1 MPEPLSDEALV
12 DMIRTSDKELYREVI
27 QRYEPKLERYIRK
40 FILDPDER
48 ADVLQE
54 TFIKAYRNLQGF
66 DTKKK
71 FSSWIY
77 RIAHNE
83 SLNHI
88 KKYAKEKV
96 SLEEHDIDVIDR
108 EMNLGKAVDRALLSE
123 AFQKALVRLK
133 PKHREPLILF
143 FFEEK
148 SYEEISDILRLPKN
162 TVGTLISRGKTYIK
176 TYLDEHSAIV

>member
-1 MPEPLSDEALV
+1 MPETLSDEALV
-12 DMIRTSDKELYREVI
+12 AIIREKDKEMYREVI
-27 QRYEPKLERYIRK
+27 HRYEPKLDRYIRK
-40 FILDPDER
+40 FILDADER

-66 DTKKK
+66 DEEKK

-88 KKYAKEKV
+88 KKYAKDGV
-96 SLEEHDIDVIDR
+96 SIEEHEIDVIDR
-108 EMNLGKAVDRALLSE
+108 QMNLGMAVDRTLLRE
-123 AFQKALVRLK
+123 AFQHALLELK

-148 SYEEISDILRLPKN
+148 TYEEISDILRLPKS
-162 TVGTLISRGKTYIK
+162 TIGTLISRGKTYIK
-176 TYLDEHSAIV
+176 KYLDTNHI